1 MTSKAQNLKE
11 SAISIL
17 GEACFKLHK
26 WHSNEPI
33 LETDNQPSSE
43 PERSYSKEQ
52 LGVEKGETK
61 LLGLAWDKRRDTIGV
76 TFPDVQ
82 PAAPTKRSI
91 LGAIAKIYDPLGLV
105 SPVTLAGKTLYRE
118 ECDLSI
124 GWDKPQ
130 PEC

>member
-1 MTSKAQNLKE
+1 MNQSWKPTISRRVNLN
-11 SAISIL
+11 
-17 GEACFKLHK
+17 EATRKNNWALKF
-26 WHSNEPI
+26 
-33 LETDNQPSSE
+33 
-43 PERSYSKEQ
+43 
-52 LGVEKGETK
+52 
-61 LLGLAWDKRRDTIGV
+61 LGLAWDKRRDTVGV